1 MSKKYIGGE
10 MSDSFWGRD
19 AELLDLSRIDK
30 QKKAGLI
37 VCLGRRRIGKS
48 RLIQEFAKTI
58 PNFIEIQG
66 LGPRQGQ
73 TNQDQLNWFAK
84 ELARQTK
91 MPEVIYKDWGDIFQ
105 VLATSF
111 GNKHVLIFLDEIS
124 WMGQHDADFAGKLKI
139 AWDLY
144 FKKNSKLRL
153 VVCGSVSAWIQKN
166 ILESTDFVGRVSLE
180 LILKEL
186 PLKDAHRFWGK
197 KSTIS
202 GLEKLRVLCLTG
214 GVPRYL
220 EEINYKQSA
229 EENYKSLC
237 FSKNGFLF
245 SEFSKI
251 FNDIFGRRT
260 SSYQKI
266 VQSLIVGPKN
276 LSMISKATRLAANG
290 TLVQYLADLDI
301 SGFIRKEVMWDF
313 KNLQDKEKTIRYRL
327 SDNYLR
333 FYLKYIL
340 PNATK
345 IEKGLFKENGVDK
358 LPAFDIFIGL
368 QFENVILNNYIDVC
382 KILNISLTSVLNVG
396 PYFQTETARQ
406 KSCQI
411 DLLIQTKNTLYVCEL
426 KACREVDISVIE
438 EVKKKI
444 KILKKPSTLS
454 VRAVLIYAGDLNQ
467 EIIEEDYFDEI
478 INFDSLLC

>member
-1 MSKKYIGGE
+1 MAN
-10 MSDSFWGRD
+10 SFWGRD
-19 AELLDLSRIDK
+19 VELQDLARIDQ
-30 QKKAGLI
+30 QKKASFI

-48 RLIQEFAKTI
+48 RLIQEFSKKI

-66 LGPRQGQ
+66 LGPREAQ

-91 MPEVIYKDWGDIFQ
+91 MPEVIYKDWGDAFQ
-105 VLATSF
+105 VLAAYLR
-111 GNKHVLIFLDEIS
+111 NKHALIFLDEIS
-124 WMGQHDADFAGKLKI
+124 WMGQHDPDFAGKLKV

-166 ILESTDFVGRVSLE
+166 ILESTDFVGRISLE
-180 LILKEL
+180 LFLKEL

-197 KSTIS
+197 KSTQVS
-202 GLEKLRVLCLTG
+202 SLEKLHILCLTG

-220 EEINYKQSA
+220 EEINYNQSA
-229 EENYKSLC
+229 EENYKNLC

-245 SEFSKI
+245 FEFSKI
-251 FNDIFGRRT
+251 FHDIFGRRT
-260 SSYQKI
+260 TSYQKI
-266 VQSLIVGPKN
+266 VQALIASPKN
-276 LSMISKATRLAANG
+276 LSMISKATKLPANG
-290 TLVQYLADLDI
+290 TLVQYLSDLDT
-301 SGFIRKEVMWDF
+301 SGFIHKEIMWDF
-313 KNLQDKEKTIRYRL
+313 KNLKDKEKTIRYRL

-333 FYLKYIL
+333 FYLKYIY

-345 IEKGLFKENGVDK
+345 IEKGLYKDSGIDK
-358 LPAFDIFIGL
+358 LSGFDTFIGL

-382 KILNISLTSVLNVG
+382 KELNISPTSVLNIG
-396 PYFQTETARQ
+396 PYFQTKTARQ

-426 KACREVDISVIE
+426 KARREINISVIE

-444 KILKKPSTLS
+444 EILKSPATLS
-454 VRAVLIYAGDLNQ
+454 VRSVLIYAGHLNQ
-467 EIIEEDYFDEI
+467 EILAKDYFDKI
-478 INFDSLLC
+478 INFESLLA